1 MKKSDGNDR
10 TRSRAPLT
18 KETVAGHNRILKKTG
33 SGGIGPFGLLLPTP
47 VARDNSG
54 CPSDQPDQVAPR
66 SSRDGLPRL

>member
-33 SGGIGPFGLLLPTP
+33 AGEIKPISLLLTTP
-47 VARDNSG
+47 AAQG
-54 CPSDQPDQVAPR
+54 
-66 SSRDGLPRL
+66 SSADPAES